1 MGIGLYAV
9 VLIGGLVAFG
19 AYQYMQQQQAQK
31 A

>member
-9 VLIGGLVAFG
+9 VLVGGLAGYF
-19 AYQYMQQQQAQK
+19 AYNYLQSQTAQS